1 MHMKPLLGV
10 IAAVGLAGAFGS
22 ASDAQTGD
30 GDLSFS
36 LGLTVSNSDNI
47 AFLSGAGVSSD
58 DDSSITLRGSA
69 NGKWQIGDNGRLSL
83 DYAFSG
89 TRYSAIGSRDNNL
102 HLGTATYT
110 HRVGVSVLGGS
121 YAIGRYQ
128 LDGEDFLEIDVASLF
143 FGTPGPWGWVL
154 VGRYTATE
162 KTFDAAL
169 SERDASADSVGI
181 SASRRFGDT
190 RIRLELSQAGEDA
203 SSDFLDN
210 NSTTVS
216 INLSQPLRLIDQPLR
231 LSLTAGISE
240 RSYDR
245 LDPYY
250 GVTREDTR
258 RRYQAALSREFDSGL
273 SITGSASHLDSSSN
287 LPSANY
293 DQTIIS
299 FSINQRF

>member
-1 MHMKPLLGV
+1 MNLLV
-10 IAAVGLAGAFGS
+10 RFIVAVGLAAVSGS
-22 ASDAQTGD
+22 AFAGQSGD
-30 GDLSFS
+30 GELSFS
-36 LGLTVSNSDNI
+36 LGLTVSNTDNI

-58 DDSSITLRGSA
+58 DDSSIMLRGSA
-69 NGKWQIGDNGRLSL
+69 KYKHQVGENGRLSL

-89 TRYSAIGSRDNNL
+89 TRYGEIGSRDNNL

-110 HRVGVSVLGGS
+110 HRLGASVLGAS
-121 YAIGRYQ
+121 YAFGRYQ
-128 LDGEDFLEIDVASLF
+128 LDGEDLLDIDVTSLF
-143 FGTPGPWGWVL
+143 LGTPGPWGWVL
-154 VGRYTATE
+154 VGRYTATD

-169 SERDASADSVGI
+169 SERDARSDSVGI

-190 RIRLELSQAGEDA
+190 RIRLDLSQAGEDA
-203 SSDFLDN
+203 RSDFLDN
-210 NSTTVS
+210 GSTTVS
-216 INLSQPLRLIDQPLR
+216 VNLSQPLQLIDQPLR
-231 LSLTAGISE
+231 LSLSASISE

-245 LDPYY
+245 LDPYF
-250 GVTREDTR
+250 GIVREDER

-273 SITGSASHLDSSSN
+273 SIEGSVSHLDSSSN